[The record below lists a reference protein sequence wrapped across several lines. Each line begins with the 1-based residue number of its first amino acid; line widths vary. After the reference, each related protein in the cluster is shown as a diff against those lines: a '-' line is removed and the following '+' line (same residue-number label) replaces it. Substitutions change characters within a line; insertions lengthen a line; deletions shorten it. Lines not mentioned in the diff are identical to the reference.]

1 MIISRSDSGPVAR
14 WWFTVDRLMM
24 STVFLLMAIGVLVSM
39 AASPSVADRLDLD
52 TLHFVRS
59 QLFYIAIA
67 VPLMLVISIFPIAWL
82 RRIAVLGFIVSI
94 GLMIGAIFFGQEI
107 KGAHRWINVGFTS
120 LQPSEL
126 AKPFFV
132 VVASWFLAERIR
144 RPDMPAHFTA
154 YGVAVLILLVLLLQ
168 PDFGQAIL
176 VACTFGGMLL
186 ISGLPWVFIL
196 GLAGLAVA
204 GVSVA
209 YVALPHVASRIDRF
223 LAPEKGDTFQ
233 MDTAMEAFRNGGPM
247 GTGPGGGASKL
258 VLPDAHT
265 DFAFAVIGEEYGM
278 FACMVLV
285 MIIGFIVV
293 RVLMRARAEPE
304 PFAALGLFGLG
315 TMFGIQAFINMG
327 VNSALLPAKGMTL
340 PFISYGGSSLLGT
353 SILMGFVLGLGR
365 KQQQH
370 AITLPGLKGAATPA

>member
-1 MIISRSDSGPVAR
+1 MIISRSDSGAVAR
-14 WWFTVDRLMM
+14 WWFTVDRLGM
-24 STVFLLMAIGVLVSM
+24 SIVFALMAIGVLVSM

-59 QLFYIAIA
+59 QLFYISIA
-67 VPLMLVISIFPIAWL
+67 APLMIVVSIFPVTWL
-82 RRIAVLGFIVSI
+82 RRIAVFGFIASL
-94 GLMIGAIFFGQEI
+94 GLMVGAIFVGPEI
-107 KGAHRWINVGFTS
+107 KGAHRWINVGLAS

-132 VVASWFLAERIR
+132 IVVAWFLAERIR
-144 RPDMPAHFTA
+144 RPDMPAHLTA
-154 YGVAVLILLVLLLQ
+154 YGVAGVMLLVLLLQ

-176 VACTFGGMLL
+176 VAVTFGGMLL
-186 ISGLPWVFIL
+186 ISGLPWIFVL

-204 GVSVA
+204 GVSIA
-209 YVALPHVASRIDRF
+209 YLVMPHVASRIDRF

-233 MDTAMEAFRNGGPM
+233 TDMAMEAFRNGGPM
-247 GTGPGGGASKL
+247 GTGPGGGAAKL

-265 DFAFAVIGEEYGM
+265 DFAIAVVGEEYGVI
-278 FACMVLV
+278 ACLILV
-285 MIIGFIVV
+285 AIIGFLVV
-293 RVLMRARAEPE
+293 RILLRARRESD

-315 TMFGIQAFINMG
+315 TMFGLQAFINLG

-340 PFISYGGSSLLGT
+340 PFISYGGSSMLGT
-353 SILMGFVLGLGR
+353 AILMGFVLGLGR

-370 AITLPGLKGAATPA
+370 AIPFNSFSTASLAT

>member
-1 MIISRSDSGPVAR
+1 MIISRSDSGAVAR
-14 WWFTVDRLMM
+14 WWFTVDKLSM
-24 STVFLLMAIGVLVSM
+24 TIVFALMAIGVLVSM

-59 QLFYIAIA
+59 QLFYISVA
-67 VPLMLVISIFPIAWL
+67 VPLMVLISIFPVAWL
-82 RRIAVLGFIVSI
+82 RRIAFFGFVVSL
-94 GLMIGAIFFGQEI
+94 GLMIGAIFFGPEI

-132 VVASWFLAERIR
+132 VVVSWFLAERIR
-144 RPDMPAHFTA
+144 RPDMPAHLTA
-154 YGVAVLILLVLLLQ
+154 YGVAGLMLLVLLLQ

-176 VACTFGGMLL
+176 VAVTFGGMLL

-196 GLAGLAVA
+196 GLAGFAVA

-209 YVALPHVASRIDRF
+209 YVMMPHVASRIDRF

-233 MDTAMEAFRNGGPM
+233 TDMAMEAFRNGGPM
-247 GTGPGGGASKL
+247 GTGPGGGAAKL

-265 DFAFAVIGEEYGM
+265 DFALAVVGEEFGVI
-278 FACMVLV
+278 ACMVLIA
-285 MIIGFIVV
+285 IIAFL
-293 RVLMRARAEPE
+293 VLRIMMRARREGE

-315 TMFGIQAFINMG
+315 TMFGLQAFINMG

-340 PFISYGGSSLLGT
+340 PFISYGGSSMLGT
-353 SILMGFVLGLGR
+353 AILMGFVLGLGR
-365 KQQQH
+365 KQQDH
-370 AITLPGLKGAATPA
+370 AIALNGFGKVPATA

>member
-1 MIISRSDSGPVAR
+1 MIISRSDSGAVAR
-14 WWFTVDRLMM
+14 WWFTVDRLGM
-24 STVFLLMAIGVLVSM
+24 SIVFALMAIGVLVSM

-59 QLFYIAIA
+59 QLFYISIA
-67 VPLMLVISIFPIAWL
+67 APLMIVVSIFPVTWL
-82 RRIAVLGFIVSI
+82 RRIAVFGFIASL
-94 GLMIGAIFFGQEI
+94 GLMVGAIFVGPEI
-107 KGAHRWINVGFTS
+107 KGAHRWINVGLAS

-132 VVASWFLAERIR
+132 IVVAWFLAERIR
-144 RPDMPAHFTA
+144 RPDMPAHLTA
-154 YGVAVLILLVLLLQ
+154 YGVAGLMLLVLLLQ

-176 VACTFGGMLL
+176 VAVTFGGMLL
-186 ISGLPWVFIL
+186 ISGLPWILVL

-204 GVSVA
+204 GVSIA
-209 YVALPHVASRIDRF
+209 YLVMPHVASRIDRF

-233 MDTAMEAFRNGGPM
+233 TDMAMEAFRNGGPM
-247 GTGPGGGASKL
+247 GTGPGGGAAKL

-265 DFAFAVIGEEYGM
+265 DFAIAVVGEEYGVI
-278 FACMVLV
+278 ACLILV
-285 MIIGFIVV
+285 AIIGFLVV
-293 RVLMRARAEPE
+293 RILLRARCESD

-315 TMFGIQAFINMG
+315 TMFGLQAFINLG

-340 PFISYGGSSLLGT
+340 PFISYGGSSMLGT
-353 SILMGFVLGLGR
+353 AILMGFVLGLGR

-370 AITLPGLKGAATPA
+370 AIPFNRFSTASIAT